1 MKSHISN
8 SHIKILSNLV
18 NLVTFSL
25 FLDFQTDVDISKKTS
40 INKKK
45 LIQFTVNKEEDVYY
59 GNLDDDMGNWDQ
71 FEINK
76 QKFNVS
82 TSYDEKHYTTHLN
95 HDEIPRNIK
104 IHAEKIAQEILDG
117 DDKNQNIHIREERG
131 LIAQADCDEED
142 RYSSVI
148 RK

>member
-1 MKSHISN
+1 M
-8 SHIKILSNLV
+8 
-18 NLVTFSL
+18 
-25 FLDFQTDVDISKKTS
+25 DISKKTS

-45 LIQFTVNKEEDVYY
+45 LIQFTVKQEEDVYY
-59 GNLDDDMGNWDQ
+59 GNLDDDMGNWNQ

-76 QKFNVS
+76 QKFNVM
-82 TSYDEKHYTTHLN
+82 TSYDEKHYTTLLN

-104 IHAEKIAQEILDG
+104 IHAEKIAQEILEG

-131 LIAQADCDEED
+131 LIAQADVVDEED